1 MAKTKEPAIM
11 EGGNAYILQAGT
23 PIFVKT
29 ADICSMIGKSNQ
41 WVGQL
46 TSQGTLNKS
55 MTPHGSLYNLT
66 DNIRS
71 YCDMLEER
79 ASANPVDEEED
90 KIEKAK
96 RMADAR
102 IKASKAVIADL
113 QAKEMQGKMH
123 RSEDVSA
130 MTEDLIYAIRGA
142 LIALPG
148 RLSVEVAAISDPAEV
163 SAVIQREVYKIMEDL
178 STYQYDPKKYE
189 ERVRARMNMEP
200 ITNGDDEED

>member
-1 MAKTKEPAIM
+1 
-11 EGGNAYILQAGT
+11 
-23 PIFVKT
+23 
-29 ADICSMIGKSNQ
+29 
-41 WVGQL
+41 
-46 TSQGTLNKS
+46 
-55 MTPHGSLYNLT
+55 
-66 DNIRS
+66 
-71 YCDMLEER
+71 MLEER

-90 KIEKAK
+90 KIEKAR

-102 IKASKAVIADL
+102 IKASKAVVADL
-113 QAKEMQGKMH
+113 QVKEMQGKMH
-123 RSEDVSA
+123 RSEDVAA
-130 MTEDLIYAIRGA
+130 MTEDLIYAVRGA

-178 STYQYDPKKYE
+178 STYQYDPKKYG

>member
-1 MAKTKEPAIM
+1 
-11 EGGNAYILQAGT
+11 
-23 PIFVKT
+23 
-29 ADICSMIGKSNQ
+29 
-41 WVGQL
+41 
-46 TSQGTLNKS
+46 
-55 MTPHGSLYNLT
+55 
-66 DNIRS
+66 
-71 YCDMLEER
+71 MLEER

-90 KIEKAK
+90 KIEKAR

-102 IKASKAVIADL
+102 IKASKAVVADL

-123 RSEDVSA
+123 RSEDVAA
-130 MTEDLIYAIRGA
+130 MTEDLIYAVRGA